1 MTTGIPPRLASVGL
15 RKEVRLLVVDEHE
28 EHFELIQEVAEMYH
42 PEFKVECKL
51 ATSAGE
57 AVDLASSWQ
66 ASVVLLDLHVI
77 SSALELLQ
85 QLSSQGAAV
94 VATSDTRLP
103 ELSGTA
109 ENYGAVGYLAKS
121 SNPEDIESLLSFVAS
136 VSSPSSPT
144 H

>member
-1 MTTGIPPRLASVGL
+1 MTTGIPPRLATIGL
-15 RKEVRLLVVDEHE
+15 RKEVRLLVVDEQE
-28 EHFELIQEVAEMYH
+28 EHFDLIQEVAEMYH

-51 ATSAGE
+51 ATTAGE
-57 AVDLASSWQ
+57 AVDLAASWQ

-77 SSALELLQ
+77 SRALDLLQ
-85 QLSSQGAAV
+85 QLSAQGAAV

-103 ELSGTA
+103 ELCETA
-109 ENYGAVGYLAKS
+109 ESYGAVGYLSKS

-136 VSSPSSPT
+136 VSNPSPPT